1 MNILYQSYLL
11 RIWISD
17 SVADPSWHASLENP
31 HTREITDFPDLAAL
45 FCFLREISLPSKSRN
60 EGLPPEKEENEKED
74 DL

>member
-17 SVADPSWHASLENP
+17 SVTDPSWHASLENP
-31 HTREITDFPDLAAL
+31 HTHKINDFPDLEAL
-45 FCFLREISLPSKSRN
+45 FCFLGEISVPSKSKN
-60 EGLPPEKEENEKED
+60 EVLPPRKEENEKED